1 MSSSQSRYMYI
12 TGMLNYALEVEVLV
26 FLSLKILLF
35 ALIIVLGLYD
45 AVI

>member
-1 MSSSQSRYMYI
+1 
-12 TGMLNYALEVEVLV
+12 MLNYALEVEVLV
-26 FLSLKILLF
+26 SLSLKILLF